1 MDSMENQKESTAP
14 DDSNAHLALLATCLE
29 KQSETIARLTEAVNN
44 LSASIS
50 VNTPRVDL
58 RRTHQDQLPLKWF
71 YRAWS
76 FQSRAKTD
84 QDHNNCSG
92 NPDWLLDT
100 YDDISLHFAEFH
112 SDGDNKKD
120 TSLISATNDPIRALK
135 KAFLAG
141 NFETRDDNTV
151 FFSII
156 YSSEF
161 YIARDLIDNVVKPPL
176 CHLLSKEALRR
187 LKDNKYLHDS
197 EVVFLHK
204 IPQADIKFQMTLHEL
219 YNRGL
224 RKLLPELKEKDDYC
238 NRYIWPKRIRER
250 ISDNC
255 SCNSVKIAKRLKEI
269 FCMITQDDNGPTVE
283 SLKTAQSIVDD
294 DQYISAEVREHVVRI
309 LYEQQD
315 KLSQQLP
322 RSKRPQHVG
331 FADDGPGAA
340 QA

>member
-1 MDSMENQKESTAP
+1 MEHQKKFPVS
-14 DDSNAHLALLATCLE
+14 DNSNAHLALLATCLE

-50 VNTPRVDL
+50 VTTPRVD
-58 RRTHQDQLPLKWF
+58 RTHQDRSPLKWF

-76 FQSRAKTD
+76 FQSRAKAD
-84 QDHNNCSG
+84 QDHNICSG
-92 NPDWLLDT
+92 NPDWTLDT

-112 SDGDNKKD
+112 SDSDNKKD

-135 KAFLAG
+135 KAFQAG
-141 NFETRDDNTV
+141 HFETRDYNMV
-151 FFSII
+151 FFPII
-156 YSSEF
+156 YSLE
-161 YIARDLIDNVVKPPL
+161 YYNARDLIDNVVKPPL
-176 CHLLSKEALRR
+176 CHRLSKEALRR
-187 LKDNKYLHDS
+187 LKANKYLHDS
-197 EVVFLHK
+197 EVVFLHR
-204 IPQADIKFQMTLHEL
+204 IPQADIKFQMTLHDL

-224 RKLLPELKEKDDYC
+224 LKLLPELEEKDEYY

-255 SCNSVKIAKRLKEI
+255 GRNSVEIAKRFKEI

-283 SLKTAQSIVDD
+283 SLKTAQSLLDD
-294 DQYISAEVREHVVRI
+294 DQCTTAEVRECGIRI
-309 LYEQQD
+309 LYEQRD
-315 KLSQQLP
+315 KLGRPLP
-322 RSKRPQHVG
+322 SHVG